1 MVEVESSMI
10 GSPALDRL
18 VRAKVEEVLTRDPR
32 LTAEEAI
39 RKTFGRLRHS
49 KTEPHGLSPT
59 DALGSLVDFVTGV
72 TREAIPAE
80 AFEAGSRLVM
90 NNIKAGQLAVD
101 HPTVR
106 AIASQCL
113 PDANEE
119 ATVLWAGARA
129 SAANAALV
137 NGAAI
142 EMLDFTETH
151 IPTAVHVGAV
161 IVPALLAHVEA
172 EGLDLAS
179 LILGV
184 VVGVEVELVLA
195 EALMPTLYMRG
206 FNPTAICGT
215 IGAAA
220 GCAAA
225 SGFDRVQTAAAVLI
239 SAATSAGLFE
249 GIGSGVWPYEAGS
262 AARSGLLAAR
272 LARAGVDANPSL
284 IDGPK
289 GIIRAMCEEDI
300 ERAQGLIATLGSRW
314 RTLEPSYKRFPT
326 ETITQGALEAVLR
339 LIAGLTSEQR
349 QQTAVLQLQVDPLVA
364 DICNERY
371 ERFGQPADSTQA
383 AFDLRFVIA
392 SAFVRGLP
400 EDPRDLF
407 APDRINDPMI
417 LGLRERTQV
426 IGDVTVRLE
435 GARVQAM
442 LLDGTKHGAEVLGWW
457 GSYSNQ
463 ADRSEHE
470 SRFISALPAV
480 SRERREAILEALR
493 RPDEPEALKRFIRAV
508 ADRTT

>member
-18 VRAKVEEVLTRDPR
+18 VREKVEEVLRRDPR

-39 RKTFGRLRHS
+39 RKTFERLRHS
-49 KTEPHGLSPT
+49 EVQHDDHSEV
-59 DALGSLVDFVTGV
+59 DALGAIVDFVTGI
-72 TREAIPAE
+72 TREGIPAA

-106 AIASQCL
+106 AIAGQFL
-113 PDANEE
+113 PDANDE
-119 ATVLWAGARA
+119 ATVLWMGTRA
-129 SAANAALV
+129 SAANAALI

-172 EGLDLAS
+172 EGLDLES

-184 VVGVEVELVLA
+184 VTGVEVELVLA

-225 SGFDRVQTAAAVLI
+225 SRFDRSQTSASVLI
-239 SAATSAGLFE
+239 AAATSAGLFE

-262 AARSGLLAAR
+262 AARAGLLAAR
-272 LARAGVDANPSL
+272 LARAGVDANPNL
-284 IDGPK
+284 VDGPK
-289 GIIRAMCEEDI
+289 GIIRAMSEEDVG
-300 ERAQGLIATLGSRW
+300 RARSLISTLGSRW

-326 ETITQGALEAVLR
+326 ETITQGSLEAVLS
-339 LIAGLTSEQR
+339 LIAGLTPEQR
-349 QQTAVLQLQVDPLVA
+349 EATAILKLAVDPLVA

-371 ERFGQPADSTQA
+371 ERFGTPSDSTQA
-383 AFDLRFVIA
+383 AFDLRFVVS

-407 APDRINDPMI
+407 APDRISDPVI

-426 IGDVTVRLE
+426 SGDVAVRLE

-442 LLDGTKHGAEVLGWW
+442 LLDGTKHEAEVLGWW

-470 SRFISALPAV
+470 SRFNSALPAV
-480 SRERREAILEALR
+480 PSDRREEILAALR
-493 RPDEPEALKRFIRAV
+493 SPETPGALERLIRAA
-508 ADRTT
+508 ADRAS